1 LLGPYKFEEVVLQK
15 RDGFWDSER
24 AHNPKIVRVGD
35 KFVLYYISTANET
48 GYAVGDNVTGP
59 WRRSDKVVMNFSN
72 PAPLVRED
80 GSIYCFGRKSVKNV
94 RIGQAFTAPTYE
106 GPYTLANDGSNLLP
120 DDCELEDPTIWW
132 ANDQYNVIVTDFGPG
147 RATGITKAGAQYFS
161 KDGVHYQ
168 LMSPEPV
175 FTKTVQFDD
184 GSSETFARRERP
196 FAYADE
202 QGKVVAFFTACMPK
216 DGPARVIA
224 QPVDHYLPDN

>member
-1 LLGPYKFEEVVLQK
+1 
-15 RDGFWDSER
+15 
-24 AHNPKIVRVGD
+24 
-35 KFVLYYISTANET
+35 
-48 GYAVGDNVTGP
+48 
-59 WRRSDKVVMNFSN
+59 MNFSN

-175 FTKTVQFDD
+175 FTKTPR
-184 GSSETFARRERP
+184 S
-196 FAYADE
+196 
-202 QGKVVAFFTACMPK
+202 GKTIA
-216 DGPARVIA
+216 PARA
-224 QPVDHYLPDN
+224 SRTTSGWRDCFSGCARTC